1 MTGTQDET
9 EKARETNAEAAKPAV
24 EEPINSTAESKP
36 SAEEPQKSSPI
47 GDLPG
52 ASDSKVSV
60 GPKNETATGE
70 KRDLDSTL
78 APTTAPAEDAK
89 EQNPVP
95 LNERDAK
102 KQKKDD
108 QSLAGS
114 NGTGATS
121 STDSGQK
128 KASRPK
134 KDKIKEAMS
143 KIIPDGIGR
152 RTRSQ
157 TKGT

>member
-1 MTGTQDET
+1 MT
-9 EKARETNAEAAKPAV
+9 EKAPETNVEAAKPAV
-24 EEPINSTAESKP
+24 VDTINTTAESKP
-36 SAEEPQKSSPI
+36 SAKEPQEGAPI
-47 GDLPG
+47 GDLPA

-60 GPKNETATGE
+60 GPKNEAATGE

-78 APTTAPAEDAK
+78 APTTDPAEDAK
-89 EQNPVP
+89 EQKPVP
-95 LNERDAK
+95 LDERDVK

-108 QSLAGS
+108 QYLAGS
-114 NGTGATS
+114 NGTAATS
-121 STDSGQK
+121 STDNGQK
-128 KASRPK
+128 KAGRPK